1 MSGQRPV
8 VLAGAGAGFPSVDLE
23 RSVLSHIDAEVLD
36 ARHRPAAEVLDLARG
51 AEAVLTDYFPW
62 TEDAIGRLGRCRVIC
77 QYGVGVDRIDLGA
90 AASAG
95 IVVTNT
101 PAYCVDEM
109 ADHAVALLLAVTRK
123 VVLYD
128 RAVRDGIWDY
138 NLGPEMRRLRSLTL
152 GLIGVG
158 RIGSALAARAGGLGL
173 RVVATD
179 PQRSP
184 EDLGRDGIEA
194 SELDQLL
201 ATADIVSLHVPLTAS
216 TRHLIDRERLASMK
230 RGAVLINTA
239 RGGLVDQPALTE
251 ALTAGRL
258 GGAGLDVLELEPPEP
273 DDPLLRLDNV
283 VVTPHAGFLSR
294 EALEDV
300 QTQAAEEAR
309 RVLTGEPPLHVV
321 GAGW

>member
-8 VLAGAGAGFPSVDLE
+8 VLAGAGAGFPSVNLE

-51 AEAVLTDYFPW
+51 ADAVLTDYFPW
-62 TEDAIGRLGRCRVIC
+62 TEEAISRLERCRVIC
-77 QYGVGVDRIDLGA
+77 QYGVGVDRIDVGA
-90 AASAG
+90 AARAG

-123 VVLYD
+123 IVLYD
-128 RAVRDGIWDY
+128 RAVRGGVWDY

-158 RIGSALAARAGGLGL
+158 RIGSAFAGRARALGL
-173 RVVATD
+173 RVVAAD
-179 PQRSP
+179 PQRSA
-184 EDLGRDGIEA
+184 EDLRRDDIEA
-194 SELDQLL
+194 CDLDDLL
-201 ATADIVSLHVPLTAS
+201 AIADIVSLHLPLTAS
-216 TRHLIDRERLASMK
+216 TRHLIGRERLASMK
-230 RGAVLINTA
+230 PGAVLINTA
-239 RGGLVDQPALTE
+239 RGGLVDQHALTE

-258 GGAGLDVLELEPPEP
+258 GGAGLDVLELEPPKP
-273 DDPLLRLDNV
+273 GDALLRLDNV

-294 EALEDV
+294 EALGDV

-309 RVLTGEPPLHVV
+309 RVLTGEPPRYVV
-321 GAGW
+321 GVRG

>member
-123 VVLYD
+123 VALYD

-152 GLIGVG
+152 GLIGAG
-158 RIGSALAARAGGLGL
+158 RVGSALAARAGGLGL

-194 SELDQLL
+194 CELDQLL

-294 EALEDV
+294 EALGDV

-321 GAGW
+321 GAG

>member
-23 RSVLSHIDAEVLD
+23 RSVLSDIDVEVLD
-36 ARHRPAAEVLDLARG
+36 VRHRPAAEVLDLARG
-51 AEAVLTDYFPW
+51 ADAVLTDYFPW

-77 QYGVGVDRIDLGA
+77 QYGVGVDRIDVGA

-109 ADHAVALLLAVTRK
+109 ADHAVALLLAVMRK

-158 RIGSALAARAGGLGL
+158 RIGSAFAARAGGLGL

-194 SELDQLL
+194 CELDQLL
-201 ATADIVSLHVPLTAS
+201 ATADIVSLHLPLAAS

-230 RGAVLINTA
+230 QGAVLINTA
-239 RGGLVDQPALTE
+239 RGGLVDQAALTE
-251 ALTAGRL
+251 ALSTGQL
-258 GGAGLDVLELEPPEP
+258 GGAGLDVLELEPPQP
-273 DDPLLRLDNV
+273 DDALLRLDNV

-294 EALEDV
+294 EALADV

-309 RVLTGEPPLHVV
+309 RVLTGDPPRYVV
-321 GAGW
+321 GAGR